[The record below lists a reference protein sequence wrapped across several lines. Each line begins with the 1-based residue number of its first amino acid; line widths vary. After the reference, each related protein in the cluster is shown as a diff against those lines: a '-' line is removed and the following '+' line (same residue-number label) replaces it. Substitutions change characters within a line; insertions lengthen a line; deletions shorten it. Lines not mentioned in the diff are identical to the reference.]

1 VDGNNFDDG
10 ISIPP
15 KTHQSYCLVVDT
27 LNINSYKDFGTLP
40 RSPGLWILGDL
51 ENNAINHQKM
61 VTIPPNRTYT
71 TYRNG
76 DDWGKHGIVSP
87 TFVHFFPSRFHIDVH
102 INNSWDPLKRTEATP
117 RRSEASHVS
126 WTRAADS
133 RKNTSTDSTSHVES
147 GQKSCRKW
155 LASLGAIR
163 QIV

>member
-27 LNINSYKDFGTLP
+27 LNINSYKDFGILP

-51 ENNAINHQKM
+51 ENNAIIHQKM

-76 DDWGKHGIVSP
+76 DDWGMVNMALFRPHSSI
-87 TFVHFFPSRFHIDVH
+87 FFPV
-102 INNSWDPLKRTEATP
+102 
-117 RRSEASHVS
+117 
-126 WTRAADS
+126 
-133 RKNTSTDSTSHVES
+133 DSTFY
-147 GQKSCRKW
+147 
-155 LASLGAIR
+155 
-163 QIV
+163 